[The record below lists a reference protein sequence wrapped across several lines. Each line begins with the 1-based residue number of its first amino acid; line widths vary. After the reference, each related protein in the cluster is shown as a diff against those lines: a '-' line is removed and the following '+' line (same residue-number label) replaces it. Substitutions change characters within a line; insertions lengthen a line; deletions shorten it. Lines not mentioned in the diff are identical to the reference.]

1 MTRVES
7 KAPPVPPPPD
17 NTDLLPSLRHLL
29 RGLACLFWGLPLA
42 LLSCV
47 PSAITNWLRPMG
59 VMPAVVSTG
68 LLMFG
73 IVEVAKFRRNEAGWQ
88 RALNRAEI
96 FALLNLGLAP
106 FIYFANRMPNEI
118 YYRQMNW
125 AMGVAAVLYIFNL
138 NRSLR
143 QLAVMLPD
151 QTLREDTELFT
162 SMNQGLMVTLIALVG
177 MYFGLHHVDELPLPV
192 IQFIVVLEE
201 HRRWLL
207 IFLVLLPV
215 AMTMSLLW
223 KIKEIVLNGIFGRYH

>member
-1 MTRVES
+1 MRPTGIHPRATES
-7 KAPPVPPPPD
+7 DPGGIQSATSPSTAGQHRSAAFAAASVARSGLPV
-17 NTDLLPSLRHLL
+17 LGAAA
-29 RGLACLFWGLPLA
+29 GLAVLCSQRHHELVA
-42 LLSCV
+42 
-47 PSAITNWLRPMG
+47 
-59 VMPAVVSTG
+59 
-68 LLMFG
+68 
-73 IVEVAKFRRNEAGWQ
+73 AKFRRNEAGWQ